1 MASTKH
7 KAVSILNRRAS
18 FEYKLLQNYTA
29 GIILSGTEVKAI
41 REGRANISDSFC
53 YFFRDELYIKGM
65 HISEYKQGTYNN
77 HEPKRVRKLLLNKV
91 ELKRLQAKAKEKG
104 FSIVPVQLHESD
116 TGFIKLE
123 IAFAQGKK
131 YFDKRNSI
139 KDRDGKRELDRMKK
153 KMG

>member
-1 MASTKH
+1 
-7 KAVSILNRRAS
+7 
-18 FEYKLLQNYTA
+18 LLQNYTA
-29 GIILSGTEVKAI
+29 GIILSGTEVKAL

-77 HEPKRVRKLLLNKV
+77 HEPKRVRKLLLNKA
-91 ELKRLQAKAKEKG
+91 EIKRLQAKAKEKG
-104 FSIVPVQLHESD
+104 FSIVPVQLHESAE